1 MEDNMKSSIGNLHW
15 DVIFI
20 RAMNNWELESLVSFL
35 DTLYST
41 KWGRVEGIHCVST
54 IQNTVCLS

>member
-35 DTLYST
+35 DTLYS

>member
-1 MEDNMKSSIGNLHW
+1 MEDYMKPSIGNLHW

-20 RAMNNWELESLVSFL
+20 RAMNNWELESLISFL

-41 KWGRVEGIHCVST
+41 KRGRVEGIHFVST